1 VKKEGVLTMPPPL
14 KKRTSGLPT
23 GSPSRVNAYCD
34 RESTIGRPEVVADRA
49 AQKMLANRNT
59 REDYIAA
66 TGRRFTF

>member
-1 VKKEGVLTMPPPL
+1 MPPPL

-23 GSPSRVNAYCD
+23 GSPSPVNAYCD
-34 RESTIGRPEVVADRA
+34 SESTIERPDVVADRA

>member
-1 VKKEGVLTMPPPL
+1 L
-14 KKRTSGLPT
+14 
-23 GSPSRVNAYCD
+23 NAYCD
-34 RESTIGRPEVVADRA
+34 RESTIGRPDVVADRA

>member
-1 VKKEGVLTMPPPL
+1 MPPPL

-34 RESTIGRPEVVADRA
+34 RESTIGQPDVVADRA

>member
-1 VKKEGVLTMPPPL
+1 MPPPL

-23 GSPSRVNAYCD
+23 GSLSRVNAYC
-34 RESTIGRPEVVADRA
+34 GRPDVVADRA